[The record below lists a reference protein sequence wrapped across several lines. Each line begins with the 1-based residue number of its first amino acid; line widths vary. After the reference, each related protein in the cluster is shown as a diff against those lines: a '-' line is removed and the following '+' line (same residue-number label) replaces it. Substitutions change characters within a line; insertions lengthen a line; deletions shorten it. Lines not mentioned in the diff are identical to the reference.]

1 MKRLGNRALGALLA
15 CSLVPVPAG
24 VAWADEPAAG
34 AGSGNAAGAEAGQLA
49 LEPGTYVE
57 HEAIAYVMDGGARTL
72 SSGGGAL
79 EGAQELMDIAAGA
92 AAEALGGDADAS
104 EAAAFARSLSANG
117 E

>member
-1 MKRLGNRALGALLA
+1 MEKRRGARWLSGVLAATLA
-15 CSLVPVPAG
+15 CSLVPLPAG
-24 VAWADEPAAG
+24 FALADEAAAG
-34 AGSGNAAGAEAGQLA
+34 GAPSAAEPLQ

-57 HEAIAYVMDGGARTL
+57 HEAIAYVMDGGARTF